1 METTIIIMFALS
13 TILFILSLLQKDRSS
28 KFEEQLE
35 NQSIRYMQEM
45 YQLKRKISSLEE
57 ALLSSETFDNSLNRD
72 DALAMY
78 EDGYSIEEI
87 AQFANITPEDVE
99 SLLAN
104 Q

>member
-1 METTIIIMFALS
+1 MFALS